1 LVPAILLFLF
11 RRGQAWGI
19 GAESVFS
26 TDQMKNSLAKAI
38 ETIFVRSVPSRP
50 IAERDAIDH
59 EREIYGYYEQKNI
72 SKKNLKRLN
81 ALSKSSD
88 FGIAALAEAVLAV
101 GRAKPHRRK
110 RLSFLARN
118 HPEVMDKLG
127 AVGLIIPPDEYRAMW
142 SIEDDNEWY
151 QRDLIPFQRAMD
163 DLLLSD
169 PNSIDPGEIGRLL
182 FEYSEMV
189 KSET

>member
-1 LVPAILLFLF
+1 VGHWCRICSQH
-11 RRGQAWGI
+11 RSN
-19 GAESVFS
+19 EKFS
-26 TDQMKNSLAKAI
+26 GKGHRDHICKECS
-38 ETIFVRSVPSRP
+38 SRP
-50 IAERDAIDH
+50 IAERDAIDN

-101 GRAKPHRRK
+101 CRAKPHRRK

-118 HPEVMDKLG
+118 HPDVMDKLG

-142 SIEDDNEWY
+142 SIEDDYEWY
-151 QRDLIPFQRAMD
+151 QRDFILFTRAMD